1 MTEAESTAIG
11 VLLVIGVPIYGI
23 IKIGE
28 SMGWVILVLLIIS
41 GIALFLFY
49 KDHLTK
55 KRRDALMLKYDD
67 AELVVAL
74 MDERFW
80 QGQSSE
86 QLLDSLG
93 IPQDI
98 DQKILKT
105 KKKEVWKYNHQGGNR
120 YGLRITLDN
129 DLVVGWDQKS

>member
-1 MTEAESTAIG
+1 MTKADSTAIG
-11 VLLVIGVPIYGI
+11 VLLIIGVPIYGI
-23 IKIGE
+23 IKVGE
-28 SMGWVILVLLIIS
+28 TMGWVLLVLLIIS

-49 KDHLTK
+49 KAHRTK

-74 MDERFW
+74 MDEIFW

>member
-1 MTEAESTAIG
+1 MTKADSTAIG
-11 VLLVIGVPIYGI
+11 VLLIIGVPIYGI
-23 IKIGE
+23 IKVGE
-28 SMGWVILVLLIIS
+28 TMGWVLLVLLIIS

-49 KDHLTK
+49 KAHRTK

-74 MDERFW
+74 MDEIFW

-129 DLVVGWDQKS
+129 DLVVGWDQKT